1 MRLLRRL
8 AEALALQPAAFD
20 LRFNK
25 GGIAVSGEVTLHGD
39 ELYSCSTVESTRH
52 WFQVDLR

>member
-39 ELYSCSTVESTRH
+39 ELYSCSTVESIGIG
-52 WFQVDLR
+52 FK